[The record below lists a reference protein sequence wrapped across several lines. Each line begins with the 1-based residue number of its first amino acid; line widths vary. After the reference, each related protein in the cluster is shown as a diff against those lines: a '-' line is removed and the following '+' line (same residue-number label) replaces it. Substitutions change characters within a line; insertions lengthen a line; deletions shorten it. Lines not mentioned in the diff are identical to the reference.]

1 MKKAK
6 QIIIYIGMIVLVIL
20 WLMPILYLVNSA
32 LKSSNE
38 FFMNGMFALPEDPT
52 LQNFAIAWKKIKPYF
67 LNSLICV
74 SISVPIIV
82 LLSSMAAYALSRFEF
97 KGKNFLVALLMLG
110 MLLPVHVTL
119 LPNYMTLRSLNLLNS
134 RAGLILLYVALNISF
149 TFFLTRGHFLSINRG
164 IEEAAMVDGCPN
176 WQIFFRIILPM
187 SVPTLIIATVMNYL
201 NVWNDL
207 ILSIIY
213 VTKDEL
219 LPVTAGLLRFTEE
232 YAQHYERMTA
242 GILISIIPLSIMFIF
257 AQKYIVSGMAE
268 GALKG

>member
-1 MKKAK
+1 MKNVKK
-6 QIIIYIGMIVLVIL
+6 ILLYTGMILLVTV

-32 LKSSNE
+32 LKSPNE
-38 FFMNGMFALPEDPT
+38 FFMNGMFALPENPT
-52 LQNFAIAWKKIKPYF
+52 FQNFVTAWKKIKPFF

-74 SISVPIIV
+74 SLAVPFIV
-82 LLSSMAAYALSRFEF
+82 MLSSMAAYALSRYEF
-97 KGKNFLVALLMLG
+97 KGKNVLISLLMLG

-119 LPNYMTLRSLNLLNS
+119 LPNYMTLRNLGLLNS
-134 RAGLILLYVALNISF
+134 RFGLILLYIGLNISL
-149 TFFLTRGHFLSINRG
+149 TFFLTRGHFLSINRE

-176 WQIFFRIILPM
+176 WQIFFRVILPM

-213 VTKDEL
+213 ITKDEM

-232 YAQHYERMTA
+232 YAQHYEQMTA
-242 GILISIIPLSIMFIF
+242 GILLSIIPLSILFIC
-257 AQKYIVSGMAE
+257 AQKYIVTGMAE